1 MPQNHSSKKTPGG
14 FLYDP
19 VYLLHDTGEY
29 HPEIPERLTAIH
41 NSLQQVSWFKDLHL
55 LTAERASEEIVA
67 LAHGPDYIELV
78 QEQCE
83 AGYSVLSTGDTVI
96 GPESY
101 EVALKAVGGVTRT
114 VDMVMGGQ
122 IKNAFCAV
130 RPPGHHANSR
140 RGMGFCVFNNI
151 AIAARYAQ
159 KKHGVERVLIAD
171 WDVHHGN
178 GTQDIFYDD
187 NSVFFMS
194 THQSPWYPGTGAANE
209 TGADK
214 GEGFTMNR
222 PFWRGAGH
230 DEIVPTF
237 RDEFLKAA
245 RDFRPDLTLLSAG
258 FDSHLNDPLGGFN
271 LDDDS
276 FRELTKIML
285 EIANISGEGR
295 LISMLEGGYNLSS
308 LASAVYAHMD
318 ELRQA

>member
-1 MPQNHSSKKTPGG
+1 MPQNDSSKKKPAG

-19 VYLLHDTGEY
+19 IYLLHDTGEY
-29 HPEIPERLTAIH
+29 HPEIPERLAAIH
-41 NSLQQVSWFKDLHL
+41 NSFQQVPWFKDLHL
-55 LTAERASEEIVA
+55 LTAQKAPEEIVA
-67 LAHGPDYIELV
+67 LAHDPDYIALV
-78 QEQCE
+78 QEQCQ

-96 GPESY
+96 CPESY
-101 EVALKAVGGVTRT
+101 DVALKAVGGVTGA
-114 VDMVMGGQ
+114 VDLVMGGE

-130 RPPGHHANSR
+130 RPPGHHATLR

-159 KKHGVERVLIAD
+159 KQHQVERVLIAD

-187 NSVFFMS
+187 DSVFFMS
-194 THQSPWYPGTGAANE
+194 THQSPWYPGTGATNE
-209 TGADK
+209 TGAGK

-230 DEIVPTF
+230 DEIVTTF

-245 RDFRPDLTLLSAG
+245 RDFKPDLTLLSAG
-258 FDSHLNDPLGGFN
+258 FDSHINDPLGGFD
-271 LDDDS
+271 LDDDC
-276 FRELTKIML
+276 FRELTRIML
-285 EIANISGEGR
+285 EIAHISGEGR
-295 LISMLEGGYNLSS
+295 LISILEGGYNLSS
-308 LASAVYAHMD
+308 LASAAYAHVD